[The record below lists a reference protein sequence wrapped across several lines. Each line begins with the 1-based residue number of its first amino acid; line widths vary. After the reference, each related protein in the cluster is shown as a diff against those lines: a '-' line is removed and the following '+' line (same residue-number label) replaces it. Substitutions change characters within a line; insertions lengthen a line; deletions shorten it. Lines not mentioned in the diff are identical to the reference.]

1 MVQQSNSTLY
11 YKKFLFHTAATSFN
25 LNVGHHEAS
34 YKKTCTGIL
43 QRNCG
48 CLRSC

>member
-1 MVQQSNSTLY
+1 MAQQSNSTLY
-11 YKKFLFHTAATSFN
+11 SKKVLYHTAATSFS

-34 YKKTCTGIL
+34 YKKHVQEIL